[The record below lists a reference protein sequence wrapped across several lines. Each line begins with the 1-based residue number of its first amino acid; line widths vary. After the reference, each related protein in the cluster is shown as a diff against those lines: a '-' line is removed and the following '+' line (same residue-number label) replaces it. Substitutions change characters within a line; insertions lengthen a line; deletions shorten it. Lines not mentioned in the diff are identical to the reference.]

1 MFVSFLFCSGGTK
14 AVPATKPR
22 GARRGGGA
30 RKKPT
35 TL

>member
-1 MFVSFLFCSGGTK
+1 MFVSLLFYSGGTK
-14 AVPATKPR
+14 AMPATKPR

-30 RKKPT
+30 GKKPT

>member
-14 AVPATKPR
+14 AMPATKPQ

-30 RKKPT
+30 GKKPT
-35 TL
+35 IL

>member
-14 AVPATKPR
+14 AMPATEPQ
-22 GARRGGGA
+22 GAQRGGGA
-30 RKKPT
+30 GKKPT

>member
-1 MFVSFLFCSGGTK
+1 MFVPFLFCSGGTK
-14 AVPATKPR
+14 AMPATKPQ

-30 RKKPT
+30 GKKPT